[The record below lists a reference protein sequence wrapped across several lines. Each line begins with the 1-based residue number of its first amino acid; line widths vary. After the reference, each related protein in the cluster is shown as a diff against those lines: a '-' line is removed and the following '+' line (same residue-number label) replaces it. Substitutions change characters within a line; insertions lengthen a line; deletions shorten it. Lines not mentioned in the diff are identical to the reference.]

1 MSRREAARTSLKI
14 NNQKS
19 EPSSLLAQS
28 TGGTET
34 SLFDNYQTP
43 EALSGE
49 LRISPRTLDRWH
61 RLGEGPPR
69 CKVGRRVLYRRSSV
83 AAWLMSRE
91 QASA

>member
-1 MSRREAARTSLKI
+1 MSRHESARALKI
-14 NNQKS
+14 NKQKS
-19 EPSSLLAQS
+19 EPSSALSKPAS
-28 TGGTET
+28 ITGA

-69 CKVGRRVLYRRSSV
+69 CKVGRKVLYRRSSV

-91 QASA
+91 QASTV